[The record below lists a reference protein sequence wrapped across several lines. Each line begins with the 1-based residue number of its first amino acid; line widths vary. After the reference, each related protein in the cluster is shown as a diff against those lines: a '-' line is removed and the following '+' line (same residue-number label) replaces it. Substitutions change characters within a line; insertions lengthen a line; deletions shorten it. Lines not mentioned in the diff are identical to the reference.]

1 MRHVTYAHFAAIG
14 LALACGDGEGG
25 SGSLR
30 VQISAEETITSG
42 LTSGAGPEQ
51 TRDCGVSYD
60 KYVVAIGRVKLA
72 SARQGELRESAAVYV
87 VDLKQVGAQGP
98 EIATFPDLPSGQWA
112 RFEYET
118 PIAVAGALPLGTLAP
133 GDLEVMVQK
142 GLTYWI
148 EGSVSC
154 PERTVRFSFQVA
166 APTRYYECES
176 DGEPGVS
183 VGGGGA
189 STALVTLHGDHL
201 WFDALPNGSE
211 GTVMRRAG
219 WILKADADGDGRV
232 VTEDLSA
239 VRAEDAFPS
248 ALGYNLGGAS
258 ISNALDFVRAQLG
271 TQGHLN
277 GEGECQWTS
286 L

>member
-1 MRHVTYAHFAAIG
+1 MRHRTYVPFAAIG

-30 VQISAEETITSG
+30 VQLSAEESITSG
-42 LTSGAGPEQ
+42 LASGADPEQ
-51 TRDCGVSYD
+51 TRDCAVAYD
-60 KYVVAIGRVKLA
+60 KYLVAIGRVKLA
-72 SARQGELRESAAVYV
+72 RGGEMRGSDAVYV
-87 VDLKQVGAQGP
+87 ADLKQVGTQGP
-98 EIATFPDLPSGQWA
+98 EIASFPDLPSGQWE

-118 PIAVAGALPLGTLAP
+118 PAAAAGALPLGTLAP
-133 GDLEVMVQK
+133 GDLDVMVAK

-154 PERTVRFSFQVA
+154 PERSVRFTFQVA
-166 APTRYYECES
+166 VPTRYYECES
-176 DGEPGVS
+176 DGEPGVA

-189 STALVTLHGDHL
+189 STALLTLHGDHL

-239 VRAEDAFPS
+239 VRAEEAFPS

-277 GEGECQWTS
+277 GEGECQWAP